1 MTTDHHQAQVPR
13 AAYDYFFRQHPHIE
27 DLPGHHRP
35 VVIAQVFYLDRG
47 WKRHPLRKR
56 VSYSECRR
64 LRAAGATHVALKFA
78 GRTAD
83 FSLQELVRR

>member
-1 MTTDHHQAQVPR
+1 MTMSRQAQIPPV
-13 AAYDYFFRQHPHIE
+13 ASSYFVVRHPATGEI
-27 DLPGHHRP
+27 PGYHRP
-35 VVIAQVFYLDRG
+35 VTIGQVFWPDRG

-64 LRAAGATHVALKFA
+64 LRAAGATHVTLVFG
-78 GRTAD
+78 GRESD

>member
-1 MTTDHHQAQVPR
+1 MTTSHQAQIPPV
-13 AAYDYFFRQHPHIE
+13 ASSYFVVRHPATGEI
-27 DLPGHHRP
+27 PGYHRP
-35 VVIAQVFYLDRG
+35 VTIGQVFWPDRG

-64 LRAAGATHVALKFA
+64 LRAAGATHVTLVFG
-78 GRTAD
+78 GREAD